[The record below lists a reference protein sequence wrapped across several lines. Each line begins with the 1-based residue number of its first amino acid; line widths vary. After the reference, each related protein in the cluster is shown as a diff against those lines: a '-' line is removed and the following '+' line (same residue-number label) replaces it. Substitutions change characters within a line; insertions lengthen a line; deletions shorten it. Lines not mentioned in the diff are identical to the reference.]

1 MTDTI
6 ILSGW
11 LVVVVAIWVY
21 LLRTYLRYEEQVEAN
36 EWYTSELE
44 YFRDR
49 ELRIVQTGWDDG
61 EAFHLDHDNR
71 VEDFPRDAA

>member
-1 MTDTI
+1 MTDTF

-36 EWYTSELE
+36 EWYTAELE
-44 YFRDR
+44 YLYARRWAQQKDDR
-49 ELRIVQTGWDDG
+49 EFDSSAFALDTPD
-61 EAFHLDHDNR
+61 EA
-71 VEDFPRDAA
+71 A